1 MDKMDNKQPIKIQR
15 GTFVCDIYDVGN
27 LMQLPL
33 TSIRKLW
40 KIMFS
45 AEDENRETIQIIKDW
60 LPLLTAECAERIPQA
75 EVDLAT
81 AKADAVWAHSESALA
96 QRDALKAAQ
105 KRVTAAKAAHV
116 KAQKLQA
123 IFNEFTTK

>member
-40 KIMFS
+40 KIMFPHKTRTGKPSRSSKTGYPYLPPS
-45 AEDENRETIQIIKDW
+45 AQSVSRK
-60 LPLLTAECAERIPQA
+60 
-75 EVDLAT
+75 
-81 AKADAVWAHSESALA
+81 
-96 QRDALKAAQ
+96 QR
-105 KRVTAAKAAHV
+105 
-116 KAQKLQA
+116 
-123 IFNEFTTK
+123 